1 MTFQPE
7 AEKVATSSDTAV
19 LIAVGANLPTERFGP
34 PAAAVQAAI
43 KALDDMAGLAVV
55 AVSSFYE
62 TAPVPISDQPWYVN
76 AIIRAETTLP
86 PHDLLTHLHEI
97 EAGFGRVRIKRNEAR
112 VLDLDL
118 VAYGR
123 VEVSDEGGLVVP
135 HPRLHDRAFVLLPL
149 RDVAPDWVHPVLHKT
164 VGELIDALPDGQEI
178 RRMEA
183 D

>member
-1 MTFQPE
+1 M
-7 AEKVATSSDTAV
+7 EKVEKASDAAV

-34 PAAAVQAAI
+34 PAAAVRAAVE
-43 KALDDMAGLAVV
+43 ALDGLAGLAV
-55 AVSSFYE
+55 ADVSSFYE

-86 PHDLLTHLHEI
+86 PHDLLAHLHEI

-149 RDVAPDWVHPVLHKT
+149 RDVAPDWVHPVLNKT
-164 VGELIDALPDGQEI
+164 VSELIDELPAGQEI
-178 RRMEA
+178 RQMS
-183 D
+183 DD